1 MQSYQVLYLDDEML
15 SLKSFEAVLK
25 KYFRIQLAESPEEA
39 FELIARHAPTDAP
52 IGLVVADQRLGEHS
66 GIEFLSQVGEQYP
79 SLTKILLTGFHE
91 IDVAVEAVNKAG
103 IFKYITKPWHK
114 ESLVVELEQGLRV
127 FHLKRENQRLIE
139 DLTARTQELHASN
152 DSLQK
157 ALEEVELLKKQ
168 LEQENTYLREKVSI
182 NHNFNEIITNNAQM
196 KGIFKKIQQS
206 AQTNSSVLITGE
218 TGTGKELI
226 ARAIHNLSSRK
237 NAPFIKINCASLPS
251 ELIESELFGHN
262 KGAFTGALSDKAGK
276 FEIAHKGTIFLD
288 EIGELPLS
296 QQAKLLRVLQEQEFE
311 RLGSNKLIKVDVR
324 VITATN
330 RNLQQE
336 IELKNFREDL
346 FYRLNVF
353 PIHLPPLRERLED
366 LPLLVHYFIEKY
378 ARKMNRSLPKVPA
391 ELLTSLQNYHFPG
404 NVRELENLIERAMII
419 SEEVLSL
426 DIIPKSKRGS
436 TDVEALLPFEE
447 FEKKYLIRVLQHTKG
462 KIQGEN
468 GAATLLQMAPS
479 TLRSRL
485 AKLGIQLKKTVGDM

>member
-15 SLKSFEAVLK
+15 SLKSFEAVFK

-39 FELIARHAPTDAP
+39 FEAIAHYANTECP
-52 IGLVVADQRLGEHS
+52 IGLVVADQRLGEYS
-66 GIEFLSQVGEQYP
+66 GIEFLSEVGALYP

-127 FHLKRENQRLIE
+127 FRLKLENERLIE
-139 DLTARTQELHASN
+139 DLTARTQELHTSNASLKN
-152 DSLQK
+152 
-157 ALEEVELLKKQ
+157 ALEEVEQLRRQ
-168 LEQENTYLREKVSI
+168 LEQENTYLREKVLTD
-182 NHNFNEIITNNAQM
+182 HNFNEIITANAQM

-206 AQTNSSVLITGE
+206 AQTTASVLITGE

-237 NAPFIKINCASLPS
+237 NAPFIKINCASLPT

-296 QQAKLLRVLQEQEFE
+296 QQSKLLRVLQEQEFE

-330 RNLQQE
+330 RNLQDE
-336 IELKNFREDL
+336 IDAKNFREDL

-353 PIHLPPLRERLED
+353 PIHLPPLRERPED
-366 LPLLVHYFIEKY
+366 IPLLISYFVEKY
-378 ARKMNRSLPKVPA
+378 ARKMNRGLPKIPA
-391 ELLTSLQNYHFPG
+391 ELVGSLQQYYFPG
-404 NVRELENLIERAMII
+404 NIRELENLVERAMII
-419 SEEVLSL
+419 SEDVLLL
-426 DIIPKSKRGS
+426 DIVPKNKQQTAASE
-436 TDVEALLPFEE
+436 DLLPFEE
-447 FEKKYLIRVLQHTKG
+447 FEKNYLIKVLKHTKG

-468 GAATLLQMAPS
+468 GAANLLQMAPS

-485 AKLGIQLKKTVGDM
+485 AKLGIQLKKTVDDM